1 MVSYWAGRS
10 GLAVSQLLSWLGL
23 PAGKYYAW
31 QARRGLP
38 NRHNAPVPKAQ
49 WLLPWEREAIV
60 VFARQHPG
68 EGYRRLTYRMLD
80 ADVVATSPSSV
91 YRILKAAGLIPV
103 SGAKTSLK
111 GTGFIGPT
119 VAHEHWH
126 IDVSYL
132 NIAGTF
138 YYLCA
143 VLDGYSRFIVHWGVR
158 ESMTEQAIEVIVQG
172 ARERFPGHTPRII
185 SDNGPQFIAR
195 DFKEFVREAGM
206 THVRTSPYYPQSNGK
221 IERWHQS
228 IKQECLRPR
237 SPVSLADARNL
248 VSRYVEDYNTVRLHS
263 ALGYITPIDQL
274 EGRAAAIF
282 AGRRRKLSEARIAR
296 RQARKPSPEAVETV
310 HG

>member
-1 MVSYWAGRS
+1 MNYWTVRS
-10 GLAVSQLLSWLGL
+10 GVAVGQVLSWLGL
-23 PAGKYYAW
+23 PPGKYHAW

-38 NRHNAPVPKAQ
+38 NRHNALVPKGS

-60 VFARQHPG
+60 VFAQQHPG
-68 EGYRRLTYRMLD
+68 EGYRRLAYRMLD

-91 YRILKAAGLIPV
+91 YRVLKVAGLIAV
-103 SGAKTSLK
+103 TAVRTSLK

-158 ESMTEQAIEVIVQG
+158 ESMTEQAIEVILQG
-172 ARERFPGHTPRII
+172 ARERFPGQTPRII
-185 SDNGPQFIAR
+185 SDNGPQFIAK
-195 DFKEFVREAGM
+195 DFKEFIREAGM

-228 IKQECLRPR
+228 IKRECLRPR

-282 AGRRRKLSEARIAR
+282 AARRRKLSEARIAR
-296 RQARKPSPEAVETV
+296 QQARQPSPEVVETA

>member
-1 MVSYWAGRS
+1 MSHWAVRS
-10 GLAVSQLLSWLGL
+10 GLAVGQLLSWLGL
-23 PAGKYYAW
+23 PPGKYHAW
-31 QARRGLP
+31 RARRGLS
-38 NRHNAPVPKAQ
+38 NRHNALVPKVP

-60 VFARQHPG
+60 VFAQQHPG
-68 EGYRRLTYRMLD
+68 EGYRRLAYRMLD

-91 YRILKAAGLIPV
+91 YRVLKAAGLIP
-103 SGAKTSLK
+103 ATSARTALK

-158 ESMTEQAIEVIVQG
+158 ERMTEQAIEVIVQG

-185 SDNGPQFIAR
+185 SDNGPQFIAK
-195 DFKEFVREAGM
+195 DFKEFIREAGM
-206 THVRTSPYYPQSNGK
+206 AHVRTSPYYPQSNGK

-228 IKQECLRPR
+228 IKRECLRPR
-237 SPVSLADARNL
+237 SPVSLPDARNL
-248 VSRYVEDYNTVRLHS
+248 VSRYVEDYNTVRLQS
-263 ALGYITPIDQL
+263 AIGYITPADQL
-274 EGRAAAIF
+274 EGRAEAIF
-282 AGRRRKLSEARIAR
+282 AERRRKLSAARIAR
-296 RQARKPSPEAVETV
+296 WQARKPSPQVIETA

>member
-1 MVSYWAGRS
+1 MVSHWAGRS

-23 PAGKYYAW
+23 PASQYHAW

-38 NRHNAPVPKAQ
+38 NRHHAPVPKAQ

-60 VFARQHPG
+60 VFAQQHPG
-68 EGYRRLTYRMLD
+68 EGDRRLTYRMLD
-80 ADVVATSPSSV
+80 ADVVATSPSRV

-119 VAHEHWH
+119 VAHEHGP

-138 YYLCA
+138 YDLCA
-143 VLDGYSRFIVHWGVR
+143 VLDGDSRFMVHWGVR
-158 ESMTEQAIEVIVQG
+158 DSMTEQAIEVIVQG
-172 ARERFPGHTPRII
+172 ARERFPGQTPRII
-185 SDNGPQFIAR
+185 SDNGPPFIAK
-195 DFKEFVREAGM
+195 DFKEFIREAGM
-206 THVRTSPYYPQSNGK
+206 THVRTSPYDPQSNGK
-221 IERWHQS
+221 IERWHPS
-228 IKQECLRPR
+228 IKRGCLRPR
-237 SPVSLADARNL
+237 SPVSLADARTL

-263 ALGYITPIDQL
+263 ALGYITPIDQM

-282 AGRRRKLSEARIAR
+282 AERRRKLSAARIAR
-296 RQARKPSPEAVETV
+296 WQARKPSPEVIETA

>member
-1 MVSYWAGRS
+1 MNIKSK
-10 GLAVSQLLSWLGL
+10 LF
-23 PAGKYYAW
+23 
-31 QARRGLP
+31 P
-38 NRHNAPVPKAQ
+38 NKP
-49 WLLPWEREAIV
+49 
-60 VFARQHPG
+60 
-68 EGYRRLTYRMLD
+68 
-80 ADVVATSPSSV
+80 
-91 YRILKAAGLIPV
+91 
-103 SGAKTSLK
+103 
-111 GTGFIGPT
+111 
-119 VAHEHWH
+119 

-172 ARERFPGHTPRII
+172 ARERFPGHPPRII
-185 SDNGPQFIAR
+185 SDNGPQFIAK

-206 THVRTSPYYPQSNGK
+206 THVRTAPYYPQSNGK

-228 IKQECLRPR
+228 IKRECLRPR

-263 ALGYITPIDQL
+263 ALGYITPIDQI

-282 AGRRRKLSEARIAR
+282 AERRRKLGVARIAR
-296 RQARKPSPEAVETV
+296 RQARQPSPEVVETV